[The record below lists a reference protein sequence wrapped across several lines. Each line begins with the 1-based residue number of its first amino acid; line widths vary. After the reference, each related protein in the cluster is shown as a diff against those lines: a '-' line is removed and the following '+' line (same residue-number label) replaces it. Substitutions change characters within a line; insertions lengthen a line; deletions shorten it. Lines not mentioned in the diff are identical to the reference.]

1 MTARTTRNEAWGWF
15 EHPLTA
21 AETGEKGELVCLD
34 TSTGL
39 LAMGAAG
46 SATLRPLGVLDNGD
60 GITTGDGTT
69 NVRIRLFKEKRLW
82 WFDNDT
88 GGTPVVAAD
97 IGSDCYVFDKRT
109 VTGDSVGN
117 SVAGKVWALNTL
129 YGVLIEGVGSDAG

>member
-1 MTARTTRNEAWGWF
+1 MAKRTTRNEAWGWF

-21 AETGEKGELVCLD
+21 AETGDKGELVCLD

-46 SATLRPLGVLDNGD
+46 SATLVPIGTLDNGE
-60 GITTGDGTT
+60 GETTGDGVT
-69 NVRIRLFKEKRLW
+69 NVRVKLFTEKRLW

-97 IGSDCYVFDKRT
+97 IGSDCYVFDKST
-109 VTGDSVGN
+109 VTGASAGN
-117 SVAGKVWALNTL
+117 SVAGKVWAINTL
-129 YGVLIEGVGSDAG
+129 YGVLIEAVGSAAG